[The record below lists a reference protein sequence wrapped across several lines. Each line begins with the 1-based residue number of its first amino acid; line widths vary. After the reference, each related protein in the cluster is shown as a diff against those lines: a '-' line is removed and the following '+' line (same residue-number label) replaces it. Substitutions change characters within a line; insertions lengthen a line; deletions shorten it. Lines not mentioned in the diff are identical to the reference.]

1 LKSKKS
7 SKQLKENNSSVIIS
21 MATVWIKGA

>member
-7 SKQLKENNSSVIIS
+7 SKIEER
-21 MATVWIKGA
+21 